1 MLSRDSLLRRRDEP
15 TFRAPPPP
23 PPPAATSAPLPSAA
37 ATAGTGKPAEGS
49 KLIVG
54 PSVKLKGVEISDCD
68 TLVVEGHVES
78 ALDSRAIQIAAQGY
92 FHGTAAID
100 IAEIHGR
107 FEGEI
112 TARKQLLI
120 HATGRVSGKIRY
132 GKIMIEEG
140 GEITGDIGALGAA
153 SAAPEVKRQP

>member
-23 PPPAATSAPLPSAA
+23 AATPAPAPPAPPAAAAP
-37 ATAGTGKPAEGS
+37 KPAEGS

-54 PSVKLKGVEISDCD
+54 PNVKLKGVEISDCD

-132 GKIMIEEG
+132 GKIMVEEG
-140 GEITGDIGALGAA
+140 GEISGDIGALGAKN
-153 SAAPEVKRQP
+153 AAPDAKR